1 MKLLIGI
8 ICILLNGSCSSKKK
22 STSEEQKKYENEINK
37 WHENRINNLKAPE
50 GWLNLV
56 GLYWLKPGIN
66 IFGSGPK
73 NDIIFPARKIAE
85 EAGYFLVKDGQ
96 VTLVS
101 RPNVSIKINQQLI
114 TQAVIFHPGSTRL
127 VLVESGTLRWNV
139 IKQEDK
145 LGIRLRD
152 LENEFAKG
160 FTGIDQFPVDAS
172 FLVEADFEPAS
183 SSYTI
188 DITNVLGQTIPT
200 HSPGALSF
208 ELFGNHLR
216 LDVLEVK
223 NEFFIIFADATSGK
237 ETYGSGRFLYTKKP

>member
-1 MKLLIGI
+1 M
-8 ICILLNGSCSSKKK
+8 
-22 STSEEQKKYENEINK
+22 
-37 WHENRINNLKAPE
+37 
-50 GWLNLV
+50 
-56 GLYWLKPGIN
+56 KPGIN

-101 RPNVSIKINQQLI
+101 RPNVSIKTNQQLI
-114 TQAVIFHPGSTRL
+114 TQAVIFHPDSTRL

-160 FTGIDQFPVDAS
+160 FTGIDRFPVDAS

-237 ETYGSGRFLYTKKP
+237 ETYGSGRFLYTKKPDGNGKVAIDFNKAYNPPCAFTSYTTCSLPPKQNILPIAIKAGEKNFGNPKQHH